1 MVNFCRCATESDVTF
16 FLTLPWNYYLKLDNN
31 VQKFCLV
38 QLKMSVLMK
47 DSLCLPQEKQ
57 QLQSD
62 LLESQARI
70 HELERMMNDSG
81 QVLQFH

>member
-1 MVNFCRCATESDVTF
+1 M
-16 FLTLPWNYYLKLDNN
+16 
-31 VQKFCLV
+31 Q
-38 QLKMSVLMK
+38 

-81 QVLQFH
+81 QVL